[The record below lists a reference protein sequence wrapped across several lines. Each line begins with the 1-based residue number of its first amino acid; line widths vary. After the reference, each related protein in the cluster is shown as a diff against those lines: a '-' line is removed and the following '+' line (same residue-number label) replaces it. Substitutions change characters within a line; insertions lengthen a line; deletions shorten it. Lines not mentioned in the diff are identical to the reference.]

1 MCPKSAK
8 SRNGGTNGH
17 QEVLKADRASRLW
30 GGYIAISPGPDPINE
45 ALKVV

>member
-17 QEVLKADRASRLW
+17 QEVLKADRAEAV